1 MFVIVTRTQS
11 LRAATLYEITPFNYG
26 IHLPVVLGSIAGTIA
41 VSHGKFILLFHM
53 VESFSWIG
61 QIYIVL
67 ILLFFTAEMSATDSI
82 NINIQGE

>member
-1 MFVIVTRTQS
+1 M
-11 LRAATLYEITPFNYG
+11 
-26 IHLPVVLGSIAGTIA
+26 VLGSIAGTTA
-41 VSHGKFILLFHM
+41 VSHGKLILLFHV

-67 ILLFFTAEMSATDSI
+67 ILLFFIAEMSATDSI